1 MGPGIWPVQGRSKTR
16 PKLTTPKKW
25 RKKTFFE
32 HVIFPPKSSPQK
44 VPNPP
49 APTPVRSKLP
59 KSQGRQKSPYVDFKF
74 PCDMQ
79 CACMYMHMYLHMCLH
94 MCLHTCLHTCMHTH
108 LHTCPHTYPPSL
120 LFFSGASRKRQ
131 VPLPHTHTHTH
142 TLVPIC
148 QVWTESTVKGILVL
162 PIGHCLSCS

>member
-1 MGPGIWPVQGRSKTR
+1 MSPGIWPVQGRSKTR

-32 HVIFPPKSSPQK
+32 HVIFPPKRSPQK

-79 CACMYMHMYLHMCLH
+79 CACMYMHMYLYRTTQALRERNCH
-94 MCLHTCLHTCMHTH
+94 
-108 LHTCPHTYPPSL
+108 CPANENLLQHSKIQLARTRHATVRCSDPHHRPYKAMGPGNGTVDTGRPS
-120 LFFSGASRKRQ
+120 
-131 VPLPHTHTHTH
+131 
-142 TLVPIC
+142 I
-148 QVWTESTVKGILVL
+148 STRHFKIL
-162 PIGHCLSCS
+162 C